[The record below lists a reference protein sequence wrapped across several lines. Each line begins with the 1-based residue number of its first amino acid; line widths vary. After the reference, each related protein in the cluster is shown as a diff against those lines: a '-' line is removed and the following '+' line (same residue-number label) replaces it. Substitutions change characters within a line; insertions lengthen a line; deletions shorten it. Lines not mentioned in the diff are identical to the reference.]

1 MKPLFAVL
9 IVLLGLLQYRLWF
22 GDSNIREL
30 RRYQQQMDALKQ
42 KASQLRARNKV
53 LEMEIVKLKSGLDG
67 VEEYARKD
75 LGMIKQ
81 GETFFQVIEDLEPS
95 LEK

>member
-1 MKPLFAVL
+1 MKALFAVL

-30 RRYQQQMDALKQ
+30 RQYEQQIDALKQ
-42 KASQLRARNKV
+42 KASQLSARNKV
-53 LEMEIVKLKSGLDG
+53 LEMEVVKLKSGLNG

-81 GETFFQVIEDLEPS
+81 GETFFQIIEDIEHS
-95 LEK
+95 SER

>member
-22 GDSNIREL
+22 CDSNIPEL
-30 RRYQQQMDALKQ
+30 RQYQQQIDALKQ

-81 GETFFQVIEDLEPS
+81 GETFFQVIEDFEPS